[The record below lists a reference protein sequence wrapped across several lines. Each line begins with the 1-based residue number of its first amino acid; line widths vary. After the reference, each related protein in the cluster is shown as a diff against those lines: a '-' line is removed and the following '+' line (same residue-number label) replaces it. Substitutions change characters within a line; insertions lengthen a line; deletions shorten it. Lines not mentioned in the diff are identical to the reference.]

1 MKVDADTTFGVY
13 APAGVSPAIVERM
26 NKEINRALASPTLV
40 ENMAKLGGDVLPLT
54 IPEFVSRQAADRA
67 RYGAFIKEAGIKVE

>member
-1 MKVDADTTFGVY
+1 M
-13 APAGVSPAIVERM
+13 SPAIIERM
-26 NKEINRALASPTLV
+26 NREINRALNTPALV
-40 ENMAKLGGDVLPLT
+40 ENMQKLGGDVAPMT